1 MAFPRRTVSWLAA
14 LSLLLL
20 LSACTS
26 GPTVRID
33 ADPGAD
39 FSGYRTWAFYEPI
52 AMEANGYTSH
62 TSERVRAAV
71 AREMESRGYRYD
83 ASAPDL
89 KVNFQGLVQD
99 RADVYTVPRT
109 DWQYIYSYRA
119 RSYVAVPVWYDQ
131 AQVSRY
137 REGTL
142 TVDLVD
148 AGANRLVWT
157 GSAIGR
163 IPGKQ
168 TPDQRAAAVDEAV
181 AAVFAQYPHRGPG
194 GVGR

>member
-1 MAFPRRTVSWLAA
+1 MPHAPRFASWLVA
-14 LSLLLL
+14 LALVL
-20 LSACTS
+20 LSACSS
-26 GPTVRID
+26 GPTVRTD

-39 FSGYRTWAFYEPI
+39 FSGYRAWAFYEPI
-52 AMEANGYTSH
+52 AMEANGYTSP

-71 AREMESRGYRYD
+71 TREMEARGYVYD
-83 ASAPDL
+83 SSAPDL

-99 RADVYTVPRT
+99 KTDVYTMPRT
-109 DWQYIYSYRA
+109 DWQYYYSYRA

-148 AGANRLVWT
+148 ARANRLVWT

-163 IPGKQ
+163 IPAKQ
-168 TPDQRAAAVDEAV
+168 TPEQRAVAVDEAV
-181 AAVFAQYPHRGPG
+181 AAVFAQYPHRGQG
-194 GVGR
+194 GARP

>member
-1 MAFPRRTVSWLAA
+1 MIISKRLAPWLAV
-14 LSLLLL
+14 LTLLL

-26 GPTVRID
+26 GPTVRTD
-33 ADPGAD
+33 ADPTAD
-39 FSGYRTWAFYEPI
+39 FSSYRTWDFYQPI

-71 AREMESRGYRYD
+71 AREMQARGYVHD
-83 ASAPDL
+83 ATAPDL
-89 KVNFQGLVQD
+89 RVNFQGLVQD
-99 RADVYTVPRT
+99 KTDVYTIPRT
-109 DWQYIYSYRA
+109 DWQYYYSYRA

-148 AGANRLVWT
+148 AAANRLVWT

-163 IPGKQ
+163 IPTKQ
-168 TPDQRAAAVDEAV
+168 KPEQRTAAVDEAV
-181 AAVFAQYPHRGPG
+181 AAVFAQYPHRASGASVP
-194 GVGR
+194 